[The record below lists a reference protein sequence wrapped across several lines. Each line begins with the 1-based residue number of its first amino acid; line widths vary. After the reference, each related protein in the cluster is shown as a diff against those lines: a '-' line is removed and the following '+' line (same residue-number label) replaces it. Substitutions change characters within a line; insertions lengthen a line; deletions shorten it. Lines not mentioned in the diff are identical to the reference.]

1 MVDHYACSEINN
13 HFKASKNTS
22 DTFKKYRGVWE
33 QKMTVFENDPV
44 DGSSIMMLDDA

>member
-1 MVDHYACSEINN
+1 MIDHYACSEINN

-33 QKMTVFENDPV
+33 QKMTVFEKDTV
-44 DGSSIMMLDDA
+44 DVSSITQEAF